1 MGGEGEEVS
10 LLLHPHLCT
19 FPSAVKGQKG
29 VVFGT
34 FQNYR
39 NTTVSSSFHMETD
52 LNVFIIK

>member
-19 FPSAVKGQKG
+19 LSSAVKGQKG
-29 VVFGT
+29 VVFRT

-52 LNVFIIK
+52 FVFIIK